1 MAVRSLRRGQ
11 QSDLTVGQLTIGE
24 LQQELRRRVEGLQA
38 KRAELVEQLQS
49 VEQQLRSVEA
59 MGIAAADGSGYRPSN
74 GARTGRK
81 RLANAVPLK
90 ELLVQILH
98 ERGALTTREAAD
110 TVLER
115 GYATTSR
122 NFTNNVNV
130 ALNADDRFIRADGKW
145 ILAEGVEVPPPTDD
159 IDSED
164 ETDTDAGDD

>member
-1 MAVRSLRRGQ
+1 M
-11 QSDLTVGQLTIGE
+11 TIGQLTIGE

-38 KRAELVEQLQS
+38 KRAELMEQLQS

-59 MGIAAADGSGYRPSN
+59 MGIAAADGQGYRPSG
-74 GARTGRK
+74 GAGTGRK

-90 ELLVQILH
+90 ELLVRVLD
-98 ERGALTTREAAD
+98 ERGQLTTREAAD

-130 ALNADDRFIRADGKW
+130 ALNADDRFLRVNGKW
-145 ILAEGVEVPPPTDD
+145 ALAEGVLVSSAQGAGD
-159 IDSED
+159 ED
-164 ETDTDAGDD
+164 ETDAD